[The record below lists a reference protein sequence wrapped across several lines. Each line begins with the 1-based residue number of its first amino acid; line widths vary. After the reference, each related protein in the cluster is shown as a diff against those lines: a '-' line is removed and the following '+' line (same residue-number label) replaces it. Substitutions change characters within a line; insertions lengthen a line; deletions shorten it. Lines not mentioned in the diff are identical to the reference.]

1 MCPKVHQQTKW
12 IEKIVSHN
20 NVFKMTAHI
29 DFVYF
34 IDHLKFIAFKL
45 KKEVK
50 KCNLVLKM
58 VIK

>member
-34 IDHLKFIAFKL
+34 IDHFKFIAFKL

-50 KCNLVLKM
+50 SAT
-58 VIK
+58 